1 MTGPSRVLI
10 ILCFT
15 LLGSAALL
23 VGAEAAY
30 RFRTAR
36 QQGVQVRFYRHARL
50 ERAMVRDTDYRG
62 VVHINREGFRGTD
75 VETAKAAGTTRI
87 MVVGASTTFDPCATR
102 DSETWPERLEYWL
115 GVMAPN
121 RRFEVINA
129 GVSGLSMLGHLIRL
143 QTELH
148 AFDPDVIVVYAGHG
162 IVTSADAYVNDEGA
176 SRTPDAAPIVTPLD
190 RWLRRHSRLYE
201 RVRPARE
208 PAGLVVELDDRQW
221 EQAVDNAARRFE
233 RDLTSFT
240 MIARSLGAKVVF
252 AEINRVTGSRTPAQ
266 FTATE
271 RGAWRMF
278 ATPPEIVLAGY
289 RRFSNVWRTVADST
303 DATFVPAD
311 SIAITG
317 SDNFCDG
324 DPIHFSTAG
333 SEAMGRR
340 MANQLLGHGVIA
352 R

>member
-1 MTGPSRVLI
+1 MTRPSNVWI

-15 LLGSAALL
+15 LLGSTVLL
-23 VGAEAAY
+23 FGAEAAY
-30 RFRTAR
+30 RYRTAR

-50 ERAMVRDTDYRG
+50 QRAMVRDTDYGG

-75 VETAKAAGTTRI
+75 LETAKAAGTTRI
-87 MVVGASTTFDPCATR
+87 MVVGASTTFDPCAVR

-115 GVMAPN
+115 GELAPN
-121 RRFEVINA
+121 RKFEVINA
-129 GVSGLSMLGHLIRL
+129 GVPGLSMLGHLIRL

-162 IVTSADAYVNDEGA
+162 IVTPADAYVNAGEA
-176 SRTPDAAPIVTPLD
+176 SRTPDAAPLVTPLD
-190 RWLRRHSRLYE
+190 RWFRRHSRLYE
-201 RVRPARE
+201 RVRPARQ
-208 PAGLVVELDDRQW
+208 PAGLAVELDDRQW
-221 EQAVDNAARRFE
+221 EQAVENAARVFE

-240 MIARSLGAKVVF
+240 VIAQSLGAEVVF
-252 AEINRVTGSRTPAQ
+252 AEINRATGTRTPAQ

-271 RGAWRMF
+271 RDAWHAY
-278 ATPPEIVLAGY
+278 ATPPEIAHAGY
-289 RRFSNVWRTVADST
+289 LRFSDVWRSVANST

-317 SDNFCDG
+317 PDNFCDG

-340 MANQLLGHGVIA
+340 LASQLLSHGVVA
-352 R
+352 P

>member
-1 MTGPSRVLI
+1 MTRPSRVLI
-10 ILCFT
+10 VLCFT

-30 RFRTAR
+30 RFRTSR

-50 ERAMVRDTDYRG
+50 QRAMVRDTDYGG

-75 VETAKAAGTTRI
+75 LETAKAAGTTRI
-87 MVVGASTTFDPCATR
+87 MAVGPSTTFDPCAVR

-115 GVMAPN
+115 GELVPN

-129 GVSGLSMLGHLIRL
+129 GVPGLPMLGHIIRL

-162 IVTSADAYVNDEGA
+162 IVSSADAYVNAEAA

-201 RVRPARE
+201 RVLPARE
-208 PAGLVVELDDRQW
+208 PAEVAVELDDRQW
-221 EQAVDNAARRFE
+221 ELAVDNAARRFE
-233 RDLTSFT
+233 RDLTSFSV
-240 MIARSLGAKVVF
+240 IARSLGAEVVF

-266 FTATE
+266 FTAPE
-271 RGAWRMF
+271 REAWRMF

-289 RRFSNVWRTVADST
+289 RRFSIIWQTVAAST

-317 SDNFCDG
+317 RDNFCDH

-340 MANQLLGHGVIA
+340 MAHQLLGHGVVA
-352 R
+352 P